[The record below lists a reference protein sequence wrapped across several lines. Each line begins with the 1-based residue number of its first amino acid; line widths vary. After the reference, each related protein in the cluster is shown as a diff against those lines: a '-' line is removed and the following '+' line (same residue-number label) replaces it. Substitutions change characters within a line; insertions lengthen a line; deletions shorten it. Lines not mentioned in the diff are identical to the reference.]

1 MAILITP
8 CCFMEGYMKKTKK
21 FWTGALL
28 CLLLLTACQPAP
40 DKPTNSETSST
51 PDASVSQPSN
61 TIENSADSGSDID
74 SILDSNMELVRSVNE
89 TTMDD
94 RITTADGKQILLNA
108 RVNTENVENVQQYQY
123 EVLPITDE
131 LRKTL
136 FNLFF
141 GERASKA
148 VYDQRNDV
156 WELHNSEAI
165 GDYYLYEHTMARA
178 GESVPGE
185 EIFTLQY
192 RDVNLYP
199 FDDNL
204 LSTSEECGVSTPLED
219 VISLCST
226 ITDAIAPQ
234 SNYTADTVLPYGNQG
249 RHPYYKIFFRR
260 TVDGMP
266 ITGYNDLSFW
276 VDSNGIQTISG
287 AFYELTAQ
295 PISSDLLTLEDAVS
309 ILRENAALIDF
320 YGEDALTVGAISLEY
335 IVTLT
340 ETQEAVV
347 VPAWRFQIGSDDDAL
362 MINRVRVLAVNAV
375 TGELIQGERGMNF

>member
-1 MAILITP
+1 
-8 CCFMEGYMKKTKK
+8 MKKPRMI
-21 FWTGALL
+21 WTGTLL
-28 CLLLLTACQPAP
+28 CLLLLTACQSAP
-40 DKPTNSETSST
+40 DKPTNSDTGNT
-51 PDASVSQPSN
+51 PDSSVLQFSN
-61 TIENSADSGSDID
+61 PVENNTDAGGDVTSISDA
-74 SILDSNMELVRSVNE
+74 NMELVRSVNGTAIEE
-89 TTMDD
+89 TITM
-94 RITTADGKQILLNA
+94 ADGKQIILNA
-108 RVNTENVENVQQYQY
+108 QVDTENVESVKQYQY
-123 EVLPITDE
+123 EVLPVTDE
-131 LRKTL
+131 LRKML
-136 FNLFF
+136 FTTFF
-141 GERASKA
+141 GERASEA
-148 VYDQRNDV
+148 IYDQRNDV
-156 WELHNSEAI
+156 WELHNSESI
-165 GDYYLYEHTMARA
+165 GDYYLYEHTMAMA

-204 LSTSEECGVSTPLED
+204 LSSLEKCGVSTPLED

-234 SNYTADTVLPYGNQG
+234 SNYTADTVLPYGSQG

-287 AFYELTAQ
+287 ALYELTAQ

-309 ILRENAALIDF
+309 ILQENATLIDF
-320 YGEDALTVGAISLEY
+320 YGEDTLTVGAISLEY

-362 MINRVRVLAVNAV
+362 MINRMRVLAVNAV

>member
-1 MAILITP
+1 MKSSRMMLISS
-8 CCFMEGYMKKTKK
+8 
-21 FWTGALL
+21 LL
-28 CLLLLTACQPAP
+28 CLSLLTACQPAP
-40 DKPTNSETSST
+40 GKPTNSNTENNQDSS
-51 PDASVSQPSN
+51 ASQSSN
-61 TIENSADSGSDID
+61 RDENSTDAGSDID
-74 SILDSNMELVRSVNE
+74 SILDSNMELVRSVNGTITDE
-89 TTMDD
+89 T
-94 RITTADGKQILLNA
+94 ITTADGKQIFLNA
-108 RVNTENVENVQQYQY
+108 QVNTESVETVQQYQY

-136 FNLFF
+136 FNSFF
-141 GERASKA
+141 GERASEA

-165 GDYYLYEHTMARA
+165 GDYYLYEHTMAMA

-199 FDDNL
+199 FGDNL
-204 LSTSEECGVSTPLED
+204 LSSSGECGVSTPLED

-287 AFYELTAQ
+287 ALYKLTAQ

-309 ILRENAALIDF
+309 TLQENAALIDF
-320 YGEDALTVGAISLEY
+320 YGEDTLTVGAISLEY

-347 VPAWRFQIGSDDDAL
+347 VPAWRFQIGSDDDDAL